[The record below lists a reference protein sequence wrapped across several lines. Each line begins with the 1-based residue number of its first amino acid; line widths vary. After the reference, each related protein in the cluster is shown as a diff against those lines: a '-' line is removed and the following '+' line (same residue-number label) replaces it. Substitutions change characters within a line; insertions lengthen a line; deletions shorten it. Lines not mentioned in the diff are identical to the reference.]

1 MPYFEMS
8 LENGREYVYQN
19 DSSVVE
25 SDLGMWMVVFLDV
38 DWGDQIKKAEA
49 LLCGEELPQSGLG
62 FIKGMDYGQ
71 RVAAWYRELKSSLSP
86 QHPLLKLLVEQQLR
100 NRLCCAF
107 YPEEPWKLR
116 QEELAYLQV
125 LDGTDAEYEEV
136 SISPVFLRQWLND
149 VVKIFTQL
157 QMCQSQLAPL
167 LDEVM
172 SREPDNQGS
181 ILRAYFTLQRQNL
194 LYRNLVESSYQAL
207 SPRFYISRNHKIY
220 RYDGGTDTVPAKEK
234 LEGHTYMATDQL
246 AALTVW
252 EFEMLCANEIP
263 LRRCAYCGRYF
274 RPYSVVNCYCDRVV
288 EGTNGKTCKQVG
300 ATSKHQQAV
309 NQDAAK
315 KLYRKVCNRIQT
327 AAQRR
332 KDQYPNIMRRY
343 NKVQLYGKELMEQVE
358 AGDITFV
365 EFQEKFD
372 RSTAEL
378 LGIK

>member
-1 MPYFEMS
+1 MS
-8 LENGREYVYQN
+8 LENNREYMYQN

-25 SDLGMWMVVFLDV
+25 SDLGLWMIVFLDV

-49 LLCGEELPQSGLG
+49 LLGEEKLPQSGLG
-62 FIKGMDYGQ
+62 FIDM
-71 RVAAWYRELKSSLSP
+71 
-86 QHPLLKLLVEQQLR
+86 
-100 NRLCCAF
+100 
-107 YPEEPWKLR
+107 
-116 QEELAYLQV
+116 
-125 LDGTDAEYEEV
+125 
-136 SISPVFLRQWLND
+136 I
-149 VVKIFTQL
+149 KIFTQL
-157 QMCQSQLAPL
+157 QMCQSQLTPL

-172 SREPDNQGS
+172 SRKREDQGS
-181 ILRAYFTLQRQNL
+181 ILRAYFALQQQNL

-220 RYDGGTDTVPAKEK
+220 RYDGGTDTVPAKEQ
-234 LEGHTYMATDQL
+234 LEGHIYMATDQL

-315 KLYRKVCNRIQT
+315 KALPEGV
-327 AAQRR
+327 
-332 KDQYPNIMRRY
+332 
-343 NKVQLYGKELMEQVE
+343 
-358 AGDITFV
+358 
-365 EFQEKFD
+365 
-372 RSTAEL
+372 
-378 LGIK
+378 

>member
-1 MPYFEMS
+1 M
-8 LENGREYVYQN
+8 
-19 DSSVVE
+19 
-25 SDLGMWMVVFLDV
+25 
-38 DWGDQIKKAEA
+38 
-49 LLCGEELPQSGLG
+49 PQSGLG

-172 SREPDNQGS
+172 SREQDNQGS

-220 RYDGGTDTVPAKEK
+220 RYDGGIDTVPAKEK

-274 RPYSVVNCYCDRVV
+274 S
-288 EGTNGKTCKQVG
+288 
-300 ATSKHQQAV
+300 S
-309 NQDAAK
+309 
-315 KLYRKVCNRIQT
+315 
-327 AAQRR
+327 
-332 KDQYPNIMRRY
+332 
-343 NKVQLYGKELMEQVE
+343 
-358 AGDITFV
+358 
-365 EFQEKFD
+365 
-372 RSTAEL
+372 L
-378 LGIK
+378 LGGQLLL

>member
-1 MPYFEMS
+1 M
-8 LENGREYVYQN
+8 
-19 DSSVVE
+19 
-25 SDLGMWMVVFLDV
+25 
-38 DWGDQIKKAEA
+38 
-49 LLCGEELPQSGLG
+49 PQSGLG

-136 SISPVFLRQWLND
+136 SVSPVFLRQWLND

-172 SREPDNQGS
+172 GREQDNQGS

-220 RYDGGTDTVPAKEK
+220 RYDGGIDTVPAKEK

-343 NKVQLYGKELMEQVE
+343 NEVQLYGKELMEQVE
-358 AGDITFV
+358 AGDITFAA
-365 EFQEKFD
+365 FQEKFD

>member
-8 LENGREYVYQN
+8 LENDREYVYQN

-25 SDLGMWMVVFLDV
+25 SNLGMWMIVFLDV

-49 LLCGEELPQSGLG
+49 LLGGEELPQSGLG

-157 QMCQSQLAPL
+157 QMVRVSLHPCW
-167 LDEVM
+167 M
-172 SREPDNQGS
+172 
-181 ILRAYFTLQRQNL
+181 
-194 LYRNLVESSYQAL
+194 
-207 SPRFYISRNHKIY
+207 
-220 RYDGGTDTVPAKEK
+220 K
-234 LEGHTYMATDQL
+234 L
-246 AALTVW
+246 
-252 EFEMLCANEIP
+252 
-263 LRRCAYCGRYF
+263 
-274 RPYSVVNCYCDRVV
+274 
-288 EGTNGKTCKQVG
+288 
-300 ATSKHQQAV
+300 
-309 NQDAAK
+309 
-315 KLYRKVCNRIQT
+315 
-327 AAQRR
+327 
-332 KDQYPNIMRRY
+332 
-343 NKVQLYGKELMEQVE
+343 
-358 AGDITFV
+358 
-365 EFQEKFD
+365 
-372 RSTAEL
+372 
-378 LGIK
+378 